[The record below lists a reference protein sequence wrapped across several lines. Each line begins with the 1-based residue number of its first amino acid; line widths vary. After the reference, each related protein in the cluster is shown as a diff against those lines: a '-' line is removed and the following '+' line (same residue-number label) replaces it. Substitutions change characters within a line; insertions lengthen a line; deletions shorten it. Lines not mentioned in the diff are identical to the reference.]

1 MYGPL
6 AVLQRGAAGVLV
18 TPQEDDELMARQLVL
33 IEASDVDWRL
43 DERTREIGR
52 EGIAQARAAL
62 AEAIRRTHSVTSKVA
77 A

>member
-1 MYGPL
+1 
-6 AVLQRGAAGVLV
+6 
-18 TPQEDDELMARQLVL
+18 MARQLVL

-62 AEAIRRTHSVTSKVA
+62 ADAIRRTHRTTAKMA

>member
-1 MYGPL
+1 
-6 AVLQRGAAGVLV
+6 
-18 TPQEDDELMARQLVL
+18 MARQLVL
-33 IEASDVDWRL
+33 IEAPDIDWRL

-62 AEAIRRTHSVTSKVA
+62 AEAIRRSHGNTTKVA

>member
-1 MYGPL
+1 ML
-6 AVLQRGAAGVLV
+6 DKERGVLV
-18 TPQEDDELMARQLVL
+18 TPQEDDERMARQLVL

-52 EGIAQARAAL
+52 EGIAQAREAL
-62 AEAIRRTHSVTSKVA
+62 AEAVRRSRGATAKVA